1 MATVCSPKDIAKSLK
16 RRTTETE
23 FPERP
28 NRELSRGV
36 GKWRILG
43 FGGSK
48 NPLLYPAPYQNC
60 IPTGKKRA
68 PAQGPG
74 LLLARHH
81 RGSVGTGAAISTQ
94 LFLPLSVLPRRAGDT
109 LASGEQDCP
118 RGCPPS
124 RFPVRGL
131 PPRHAA
137 PTSPRAWPRPTD
149 RFRSVA
155 PQVRCRRRE
164 QSSPWSWLFL

>member
-1 MATVCSPKDIAKSLK
+1 MLGRASRPSPLPCAPGKYREICDLVTARKRTRAAKSLISAEPQGK
-16 RRTTETE
+16 
-23 FPERP
+23 FPNRP
-28 NRELSRGV
+28 NRELIRPDRDLSRGV

-94 LFLPLSVLPRRAGDT
+94 LFLPLSVLPAEPGICSVYRQQKFSFSLGLT
-109 LASGEQDCP
+109 
-118 RGCPPS
+118 PPS
-124 RFPVRGL
+124 RGYTR
-131 PPRHAA
+131 
-137 PTSPRAWPRPTD
+137 
-149 RFRSVA
+149 
-155 PQVRCRRRE
+155 
-164 QSSPWSWLFL
+164 